1 MNTNR
6 SDCLAITASGEDRV
20 GLVEKL
26 TDRITQAGCNI
37 EHSRMGVLGGQF
49 ALMMLVT
56 GSRAAL
62 SGLKEQLAALGA
74 ELALA
79 VVHQWTHRREAAAPF
94 MPYRVEVVA
103 LDHPGIVHGLASFF
117 SGQGINIEELDTDVY
132 AAPHT
137 GSPMFAVHMTVGVPA
152 QTQISAL
159 REAFVAY
166 CDGLN
171 LDATIE
177 PWRG

>member
-1 MNTNR
+1 MNTNL

-26 TDRITQAGCNI
+26 TDRITQARCNI

-49 ALMMLVT
+49 ALIMLVA
-56 GSRAAL
+56 GAPEAL
-62 SGLKEQLAALGA
+62 SRLAEQLPPLGA
-74 ELALA
+74 ELGLA
-79 VVHQWTHRREAAAPF
+79 VVHQWTHRREQAAPS

-117 SGQGINIEELDTDVY
+117 SRQGINIEELDTDVY

-152 QTQISAL
+152 QAQIAAL
-159 REAFVAY
+159 REAFVAH
-166 CDGLN
+166 CDSLN
-171 LDATIE
+171 LDASIE
-177 PWRG
+177 PLRG